1 MTSKD
6 RKNQTPPT
14 RLLIAELAVPPPQH
28 PTLTDLARISGLSV
42 ATVSRSVAGKN
53 RPNERLKRAAERLF
67 GRPWQELFAP
77 VDTHDD
83 EGGAANE

>member
-53 RPNERLKRAAERLF
+53 RPNERLRRAAERLF
-67 GRPWQELFAP
+67 GRPADELFAP
-77 VDTHDD
+77 STAGDD
-83 EGGAANE
+83 ADE